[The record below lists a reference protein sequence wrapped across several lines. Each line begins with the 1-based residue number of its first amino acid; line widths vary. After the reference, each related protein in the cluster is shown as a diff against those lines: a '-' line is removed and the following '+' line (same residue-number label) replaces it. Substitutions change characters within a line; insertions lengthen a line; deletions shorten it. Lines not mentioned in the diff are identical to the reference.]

1 MLQKISNYFFKWIW
15 LKYFNDKFDDLLD
28 TPKTSENQEVTAD
41 DSLLIQLS
49 NKTTKMLYVGQVE

>member
-15 LKYFNDKFDDLLD
+15 LKYFNDKFDDLLE